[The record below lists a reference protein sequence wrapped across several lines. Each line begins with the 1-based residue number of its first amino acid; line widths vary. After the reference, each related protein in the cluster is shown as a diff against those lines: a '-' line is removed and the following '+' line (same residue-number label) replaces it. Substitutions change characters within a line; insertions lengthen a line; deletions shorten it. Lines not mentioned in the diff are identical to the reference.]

1 MYKCSHAGNH
11 NELTRCQEQKK
22 KVMGGFLAH
31 VIEKKKEKFGVS
43 CNIPEEM
50 IRSRIKQKSLVPTHP
65 GTSAPLYNAKLAFG

>member
-31 VIEKKKEKFGVS
+31 VIEKRKEKFGVS
-43 CNIPEEM
+43 CNIPEEI

-65 GTSAPLYNAKLAFG
+65 GTSAPLYNAELAFG